1 MKSGPEFEKLF
12 ILARYANLTKEERA
26 MYNASLKAKWDNKNV
41 MDYAVEQGVERGRE
55 EGIAKGREEER
66 LKIAINLISKM
77 DFSDEVIADLADLPV
92 AKIKQL
98 REDLNK

>member
-12 ILARYANLTKEERA
+12 SLARYANLTKEERA

-41 MDYAVEQGVERGRE
+41 MDYAVEQGVER
-55 EGIAKGREEER
+55 GREEER